1 MPDTAPARH
10 AGNRDTH
17 GDHRP
22 SSRSERERHFGSDV
36 AHVSHVTIP
45 GRSLQPLCY
54 FLGEKVTQKHFHT
67 AAPLGRQYESAFARS
82 RGGYWWWTVRC
93 IRSSQPPPEGRCPCR
108 LRAAPQSSLPF
119 EKVQPDGKPK
129 PYQARTSKVAVS
141 SSQTVGFCAAFLISA
156 RAASK
161 ACL

>member
-36 AHVSHVTIP
+36 AHSFHVTIP
-45 GRSLQPLCY
+45 GRSMQLLCY

-67 AAPLGRQYESAFARS
+67 AAPLWRQYESAFARS
-82 RGGYWWWTVRC
+82 RGVFDGEQWPQSGHC
-93 IRSSQPPPEGRCPCR
+93 SPSKGRCPCR
-108 LRAAPQSSLPF
+108 LRAASPPLFTTSSNYIRF
-119 EKVQPDGKPK
+119 SVTF
-129 PYQARTSKVAVS
+129 R
-141 SSQTVGFCAAFLISA
+141 F
-156 RAASK
+156 
-161 ACL
+161 

>member
-45 GRSLQPLCY
+45 GRSMQPLCY

-67 AAPLGRQYESAFARS
+67 AAPLGRQCESAFARS
-82 RGGYWWWTVRC
+82 RGGYWSWTVAANRLTVQLQRGVAPDC
-93 IRSSQPPPEGRCPCR
+93 RSNHKFFSITRN
-108 LRAAPQSSLPF
+108 S
-119 EKVQPDGKPK
+119 
-129 PYQARTSKVAVS
+129 
-141 SSQTVGFCAAFLISA
+141 I
-156 RAASK
+156 
-161 ACL
+161 